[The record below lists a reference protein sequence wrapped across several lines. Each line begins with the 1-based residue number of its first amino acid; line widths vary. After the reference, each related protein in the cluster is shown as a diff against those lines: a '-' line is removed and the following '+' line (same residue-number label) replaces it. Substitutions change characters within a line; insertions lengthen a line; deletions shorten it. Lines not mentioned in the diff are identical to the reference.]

1 MPVQADLVERIANA
15 VKSMTSALRAKGEFF
30 AQRLDHISDGLAA
43 SLALSGAERRLE
55 RISTAISAALAMRM
69 QSETARVER
78 LADRLRLLSPYGVL
92 DRGYSL
98 TTAEGGS
105 VVRDASS
112 LHSGMR
118 ITTRFANSL
127 PNSN

>member
-1 MPVQADLVERIANA
+1 
-15 VKSMTSALRAKGEFF
+15 
-30 AQRLDHISDGLAA
+30 
-43 SLALSGAERRLE
+43 
-55 RISTAISAALAMRM
+55 MRM